1 MHVLIRAPR
10 RFSHPAWVPRQNLTR
25 SLEDTFKQFLKDAVV
40 QDTEEATTEQ
50 KRRAPR
56 VKTEGVWIGC
66 KAQTA
71 DHRRDEED
79 ILNNEEDEMIW
90 WVWDGK
96 ITGFKDW

>member
-25 SLEDTFKQFLKDAVV
+25 ILEKTLGTFLEGAIV
-40 QDTEEATTEQ
+40 QDTEETTAEQ
-50 KRRAPR
+50 KKR
-56 VKTEGVWIGC
+56 VSKTEGVWVGC